1 MMSTPRRVEW
11 GIPQGS
17 ILGPLFFLHASPRL
31 FGDNSNLTVA
41 GDSIQEIESNMNSV
55 LHMLTNGF

>member
-1 MMSTPRRVEW
+1 MMSTPRRIEW
-11 GIPQGS
+11 GVPQGS
-17 ILGPLFFLHASPRL
+17 ILGPLFFLHASLRL
-31 FGDNSNLTVA
+31 FADNTNLTVA